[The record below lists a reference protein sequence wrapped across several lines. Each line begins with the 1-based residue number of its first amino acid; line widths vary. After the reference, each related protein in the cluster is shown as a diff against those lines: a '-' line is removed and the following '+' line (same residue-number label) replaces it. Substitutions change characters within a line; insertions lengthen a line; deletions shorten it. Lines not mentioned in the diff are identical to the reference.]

1 MSALSSDALR
11 SYRGLPSRRTRL
23 LGSMPA
29 SPWSTSRRPGWT
41 RPTTRSSRSR
51 QSRSPTGGSVWTTP
65 ATSSFARITCLT
77 GTRIRIHGLREA
89 DLEEAKPLD
98 EVLDTLIE
106 ALAGRVLV
114 AHVAAVERGFLGAA
128 LSTVGEKL
136 RNPIVD
142 TAALDQELRRLRG
155 QPAASGDPV
164 GLSEMARALG
174 LPVHRPHEADGDAL
188 TTAQAFIALAT
199 HLYEFELQT
208 VGSLRRLE
216 DATTRPGLVSRFLA
230 ILQRR
235 GGSARP

>member
-1 MSALSSDALR
+1 VSALSSDALR
-11 SYRGLPSRRTRL
+11 SYRELAFPPDATAWQHATFSVIDLETTGLD
-23 LGSMPA
+23 PA
-29 SPWSTSRRPGWT
+29 YDEII
-41 RPTTRSSRSR
+41 
-51 QSRSPTGGSVWTTP
+51 
-65 ATSSFARITCLT
+65 SFATVTVADGRIRLDDARYELVCPNHMPDWDT
-77 GTRIRIHGLREA
+77 IRIHGLREA

-98 EVLDTLIE
+98 EVLDVLIE
-106 ALAGRVLV
+106 ALSGRVLV

-128 LSTVGEKL
+128 LSKVGEKL

-188 TTAQAFIALAT
+188 TTAQAFLALAT
-199 HLYEFELQT
+199 HLDEFELQT
-208 VGSLRRLE
+208 VGSLQKLE
-216 DATTRPGLVSRFLA
+216 GATIRPGPVSRFLA

-235 GGSARP
+235 GSARP